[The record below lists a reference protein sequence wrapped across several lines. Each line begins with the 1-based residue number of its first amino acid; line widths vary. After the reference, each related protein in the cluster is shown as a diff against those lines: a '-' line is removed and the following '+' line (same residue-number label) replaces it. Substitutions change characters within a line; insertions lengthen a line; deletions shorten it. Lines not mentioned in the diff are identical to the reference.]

1 VTDRPARPQLLTIS
15 DEAARLVRT
24 LTHGA
29 DLPDD
34 AGMRIVVDPRH
45 NSLSMALATEPE
57 PSDIVV
63 GKQGARVF
71 LTASASRRLQRRTL
85 RAELTDS
92 RKLFFLDGESRR

>member
-1 VTDRPARPQLLTIS
+1 MLMLS

-24 LTHGA
+24 LTHDA
-29 DLPDD
+29 DLPKD
-34 AGMRIVVDPRH
+34 AGVRIVVDPRH

-57 PSDIVV
+57 PADVV
-63 GKQGARVF
+63 VARQGARVF

-92 RKLFFLDGESRR
+92 RTLFFLDGEPRR

>member
-1 VTDRPARPQLLTIS
+1 MLMIS

-24 LTHGA
+24 LTHDA
-29 DLPDD
+29 DLPED
-34 AGMRIVVDPRH
+34 AGVRIVVDPRH

-57 PSDIVV
+57 PADVV
-63 GKQGARVF
+63 VVTQGARVF

-92 RKLFFLDGESRR
+92 RTLFFLDGESRR